1 MKKRVTNLI
10 VAIVLAITGMMALS
24 SCSTEFNDGFRQG
37 YKATTGI
44 DL

>member
-1 MKKRVTNLI
+1 MKTRVTKLI
-10 VAIVLAITGMMALS
+10 VGIVLAVAGMMSVS
-24 SCSTEFNDGFRQG
+24 SCSAEFNDGFRQG

>member
-1 MKKRVTNLI
+1 MKTRVTKLI
-10 VAIVLAITGMMALS
+10 VAVVLAVTGMVAMS